1 MADLVAYT
9 KKYYRPLRSNRGKSR
24 KKMSNRLKDKVAII
38 TGAAKGIGFATAQR
52 FGQEGAKVIIADI
65 NLEPVKGAAA
75 QVPNAEAYEMNVTDR
90 ASIQAVVDEVMQ
102 KHGRID
108 ILINNA
114 GITQDARLV
123 KMTEAQFDSVIDVNL
138 KGVFNCTQLVVPH
151 MLEAGSGAI
160 VNASSVVGIYGNFG
174 QTNYSAT
181 KFGVIGFT
189 KTWARELGSKGI
201 RVNAVCPGFIATEMV
216 KAMPENILQD
226 IERRSWLGRLG
237 TPEEMANVY
246 LFLASDEASYVN
258 GVALEASG
266 GISL

>member
-1 MADLVAYT
+1 MGD
-9 KKYYRPLRSNRGKSR
+9 
-24 KKMSNRLKDKVAII
+24 RLKDKVAII
-38 TGAAKGIGFATAQR
+38 TGGAKGIGFATAQR
-52 FGQEGAKVIIADI
+52 FAGEGAITIVADM
-65 NLEPVKGAAA
+65 NLESVKGAAA
-75 QVPNAEAYEMNVTDR
+75 QIPKAEAYAMNVTDR
-90 ASIQAVVDEVMQ
+90 ASIQAVVDQVMQ

-138 KGVFNCTQLVVPH
+138 KGVFNCTQIIVPH
-151 MLEAGSGAI
+151 MLEAKSGAI

-189 KTWARELGSKGI
+189 KTWARELGPKGI

>member
-1 MADLVAYT
+1 
-9 KKYYRPLRSNRGKSR
+9 
-24 KKMSNRLKDKVAII
+24 MSMRLKDKVAII
-38 TGAAKGIGFATAQR
+38 TGAAKGIGFATAKR
-52 FGQEGAKVIIADI
+52 FAQEGAKVMIADV
-65 NLEPVKGAAA
+65 NPEAVKAATDLI
-75 QVPNAEAYEMNVTDR
+75 PGSEAYVVNVTDR
-90 ASIQAVVDEVMQ
+90 VSVEAAVDQIMQ
-102 KHGRID
+102 HHGSID

-123 KMTEAQFDSVIDVNL
+123 KMTEAQFDTVIDVNL

-151 MLEAGSGAI
+151 MLETGKGAI

-189 KTWARELGSKGI
+189 KTWARELGPKGI

-216 KAMPENILQD
+216 KAMPENILKD

-237 TPEEMANVY
+237 TPEEMSNVY

>member
-1 MADLVAYT
+1 MGD
-9 KKYYRPLRSNRGKSR
+9 
-24 KKMSNRLKDKVAII
+24 RLKDKVAII
-38 TGAAKGIGFATAQR
+38 TGAAKGIGFSTAQR
-52 FGQEGAKVIIADI
+52 FAQEGAIAILADM
-65 NLEPVKGAAA
+65 NQESVKAAAA
-75 QVPNAEAYEMNVTDR
+75 QIPNAQAYAMNVTDR
-90 ASIQAVVDEVMQ
+90 ASIQAVVDQVMQ

-123 KMTEAQFDSVIDVNL
+123 KMTEAQFDAVIDVNL
-138 KGVFNCTQLVVPH
+138 KGVFNCTQLIVPH
-151 MLEAGSGAI
+151 MLEAGSGSI

-189 KTWARELGSKGI
+189 KTWARELGPKGI
-201 RVNAVCPGFIATEMV
+201 RVNAICPGFIATEMV
-216 KAMPENILQD
+216 KVMPENILQD

-237 TPEEMANVY
+237 TPEEIANAY
-246 LFLASDEASYVN
+246 LFLASNEASFIN
-258 GVALEASG
+258 GVALEVSG

>member
-1 MADLVAYT
+1 MGD
-9 KKYYRPLRSNRGKSR
+9 
-24 KKMSNRLKDKVAII
+24 RLKDKVAII

-52 FGQEGAKVIIADI
+52 FAGEGAIVILADM
-65 NLEPVKGAAA
+65 NLESVKVVAG
-75 QVPNAEAYEMNVTDR
+75 QIQNAEAYAMNVTDR
-90 ASIQAVVDEVMQ
+90 ASIQAVVDQVMQ

-108 ILINNA
+108 TLINNA

-123 KMTEAQFDSVIDVNL
+123 KMTEAQFDAVIDVNL
-138 KGVFNCTQLVVPH
+138 KGVFNCTQLIVPH
-151 MLEAGSGAI
+151 MLEAKSGAI

-189 KTWARELGSKGI
+189 KTWARELGPKGI
-201 RVNAVCPGFIATEMV
+201 RVNAICPGFIATEMV

-237 TPEEMANVY
+237 TPEEIANVY
-246 LFLASDEASYVN
+246 LFLASNEASFIN
-258 GVALEASG
+258 GVALEVSG

>member
-1 MADLVAYT
+1 MGD
-9 KKYYRPLRSNRGKSR
+9 
-24 KKMSNRLKDKVAII
+24 RLKEKVAII
-38 TGAAKGIGFATAQR
+38 TGAAKGIGFSTAQR
-52 FGQEGAKVIIADI
+52 FAEEGAIVILADM
-65 NLEPVKGAAA
+65 NLESVKGAAA
-75 QVPNAEAYEMNVTDR
+75 QIPNAQAYAMNVTDR
-90 ASIQAVVDEVMQ
+90 ASIQAVVDQVMQ

-123 KMTEAQFDSVIDVNL
+123 KMTEAQFDAVIDVNL
-138 KGVFNCTQLVVPH
+138 KGVFNCTQLIVPH
-151 MLEAGSGAI
+151 MLEAKSGAI

-189 KTWARELGSKGI
+189 KTWARELGPKGI
-201 RVNAVCPGFIATEMV
+201 RVNAICPGFVATEMI

-237 TPEEMANVY
+237 TPEEIANVY
-246 LFLASDEASYVN
+246 LFLASNEASFIN
-258 GVALEASG
+258 GVALEVSG

>member
-1 MADLVAYT
+1 
-9 KKYYRPLRSNRGKSR
+9 
-24 KKMSNRLKDKVAII
+24 MSERLKDKIAII
-38 TGAAKGIGFATAQR
+38 TGAAKGIGFATAKR
-52 FGQEGAKVIIADI
+52 FAEEGAKVMIADI
-65 NLEPVKGAAA
+65 SLEAVNAAAA
-75 QVPNAEAYEMNVTDR
+75 QIPNAEAFVVNVTDR
-90 ASIQAVVDEVMQ
+90 ASIQTAVDRILER
-102 KHGRID
+102 HGRID

-114 GITQDARLV
+114 GITQDARLI
-123 KMTEAQFDSVIDVNL
+123 KMTEAQFDAVIDVNL

-151 MLEAGSGAI
+151 MLEKGKGAV

-189 KTWARELGSKGI
+189 KTWARELGAKGI
-201 RVNAVCPGFIATEMV
+201 RVNAVCPGFISTEMV
-216 KAMPENILQD
+216 KAMPENVLQD
-226 IERRSWLGRLG
+226 IEKRSWLGRLG

>member
-1 MADLVAYT
+1 M
-9 KKYYRPLRSNRGKSR
+9 G
-24 KKMSNRLKDKVAII
+24 NRLKDKVAII
-38 TGAAKGIGFATAQR
+38 TGAAKGIGFSTAQR
-52 FGQEGAKVIIADI
+52 FAQEGAIAILADM
-65 NLEPVKGAAA
+65 NQESVKAAAA
-75 QVPNAEAYEMNVTDR
+75 QIPNAQAYAMNVTDR
-90 ASIQAVVDEVMQ
+90 ASIQAVVDQVMQ

-123 KMTEAQFDSVIDVNL
+123 KMTEAQFDAVIDVNL
-138 KGVFNCTQLVVPH
+138 KGVFNCTQLIVPH
-151 MLEAGSGAI
+151 MLEAGSGSI

-189 KTWARELGSKGI
+189 KTWARELGPKGI
-201 RVNAVCPGFIATEMV
+201 RVNAICPGFIATEMV
-216 KAMPENILQD
+216 KVMPENILQD

-237 TPEEMANVY
+237 TPEEIANAY
-246 LFLASDEASYVN
+246 LFLASNEASFIN
-258 GVALEASG
+258 GVALEVSG

>member
-1 MADLVAYT
+1 M
-9 KKYYRPLRSNRGKSR
+9 G
-24 KKMSNRLKDKVAII
+24 MRLKDKVAII
-38 TGAAKGIGFATAQR
+38 TGAAKGIGFATAKR
-52 FGQEGAKVIIADI
+52 FAQEGAKVMITDVNPDA
-65 NLEPVKGAAA
+65 VRAA
-75 QVPNAEAYEMNVTDR
+75 VDLIPGSEAFVMNVTDR
-90 ASIQAVVDEVMQ
+90 ASVEAAVDQIMQ
-102 KHGRID
+102 RHGHID

-123 KMTEAQFDSVIDVNL
+123 KMTEAQFDAVIDVNL

-151 MLEAGSGAI
+151 MLEAGKGAV

-189 KTWARELGSKGI
+189 KTWARELGPKGI

-216 KAMPENILQD
+216 KAMPENILKD

>member
-1 MADLVAYT
+1 MGD
-9 KKYYRPLRSNRGKSR
+9 
-24 KKMSNRLKDKVAII
+24 RLKDKVAII

-52 FGQEGAKVIIADI
+52 FAEEGAKVIITDI
-65 NLEPVKGAAA
+65 NPETVSGAAA
-75 QVPNAEAYEMNVTDR
+75 QTSNAEGYAMNVTDR
-90 ASIQAVVDEVMQ
+90 SSIQSVVDQVMQ

-114 GITQDARLV
+114 GITQDARLI
-123 KMTEAQFDSVIDVNL
+123 KMTEAQFDTVIDVNL
-138 KGVFNCTQLVVPH
+138 KGVFNCTQLIVPH

-160 VNASSVVGIYGNFG
+160 VNASSVVGLYGNFG

-189 KTWARELGSKGI
+189 KTWARELGPKGI

-226 IERRSWLGRLG
+226 IEKRSWLGRLG
-237 TPEEMANVY
+237 SPAEMANVY
-246 LFLASDEASYVN
+246 LFLASDEASYIN

>member
-1 MADLVAYT
+1 M
-9 KKYYRPLRSNRGKSR
+9 
-24 KKMSNRLKDKVAII
+24 RLKDKVAII
-38 TGAAKGIGFATAQR
+38 TGAAKGIGFATAKR
-52 FGQEGAKVIIADI
+52 FAQEGAKVMIADV
-65 NLEPVKGAAA
+65 NPEAVKAA
-75 QVPNAEAYEMNVTDR
+75 VDLIPGSEAFVMNVTDR
-90 ASIQAVVDEVMQ
+90 ASIEAAVDQIMQ
-102 KHGRID
+102 RHGRID

-114 GITQDARLV
+114 GITKDARLV
-123 KMTEAQFDSVIDVNL
+123 KMTEAQFDTVIDVNL

-151 MLEAGSGAI
+151 MLEAGKGAV

-189 KTWARELGSKGI
+189 KTWARELGPKGI

-216 KAMPENILQD
+216 KAMPENILKD

>member
-1 MADLVAYT
+1 M
-9 KKYYRPLRSNRGKSR
+9 
-24 KKMSNRLKDKVAII
+24 RLKDKVAII
-38 TGAAKGIGFATAQR
+38 TGAAKGIGFATAKR
-52 FGQEGAKVIIADI
+52 FAQEGAKVMIADV
-65 NLEPVKGAAA
+65 NPEAVQAAA
-75 QVPNAEAYEMNVTDR
+75 DLIPSSEAYVMNVTDR
-90 ASIQAVVDEVMQ
+90 ASIEAVVDQIMQ
-102 KHGRID
+102 RHGRID

-123 KMTEAQFDSVIDVNL
+123 KMTEAQFDTVIDINL

-151 MLEAGSGAI
+151 MLEAGKGAV

-189 KTWARELGSKGI
+189 KTWARELGPKGV

-216 KAMPENILQD
+216 KAMPENILKD

-258 GVALEASG
+258 GIALEASG

>member
-1 MADLVAYT
+1 M
-9 KKYYRPLRSNRGKSR
+9 G
-24 KKMSNRLKDKVAII
+24 NRLKDKVAII
-38 TGAAKGIGFATAQR
+38 TGAAKGIGFSTAQR
-52 FGQEGAKVIIADI
+52 FAQEGAIAILADM
-65 NLEPVKGAAA
+65 NLESVKAAAA
-75 QVPNAEAYEMNVTDR
+75 QIPNAQAYAMNVTDR
-90 ASIQAVVDEVMQ
+90 ASIQGVVDQVMQ

-114 GITQDARLV
+114 GITQDARLI
-123 KMTEAQFDSVIDVNL
+123 KMTEAQFDAVIDVNL
-138 KGVFNCTQLVVPH
+138 KGVFNCTQLIVPH
-151 MLEAGSGAI
+151 MLEVGSGSI

-189 KTWARELGSKGI
+189 KTWARELGPKGI

-237 TPEEMANVY
+237 TPEEIANVY
-246 LFLASDEASYVN
+246 LFLASNEASFIN
-258 GVALEASG
+258 GVALEVSG

>member
-1 MADLVAYT
+1 
-9 KKYYRPLRSNRGKSR
+9 
-24 KKMSNRLKDKVAII
+24 MSERLKDKIVII
-38 TGAAKGIGFATAQR
+38 TGAAKGIGFATAKR
-52 FGQEGAKVIIADI
+52 FAEEGAKVMIADI
-65 NLEPVKGAAA
+65 SLEAVNAAAA
-75 QVPNAEAYEMNVTDR
+75 QIPNAEAFVVNVTDR
-90 ASIQAVVDEVMQ
+90 ASIQTAVDRILER
-102 KHGRID
+102 HGRID

-114 GITQDARLV
+114 GITQDARLI
-123 KMTEAQFDSVIDVNL
+123 KMTEAQFDAVIDVNL

-151 MLEAGSGAI
+151 MLEKGKGAV

-189 KTWARELGSKGI
+189 KTWARELGAKGI
-201 RVNAVCPGFIATEMV
+201 RVNAVCPGFISTEMV
-216 KAMPENILQD
+216 RAMPENVLQD
-226 IERRSWLGRLG
+226 IEKRSWLGRLG

>member
-1 MADLVAYT
+1 M
-9 KKYYRPLRSNRGKSR
+9 
-24 KKMSNRLKDKVAII
+24 RLKDKVTII
-38 TGAAKGIGFATAQR
+38 TGAANGIGFATARR
-52 FGQEGAKVIIADI
+52 FTQEGAKVMIADV
-65 NLEPVKGAAA
+65 NPDAVKAAA
-75 QVPNAEAYEMNVTDR
+75 DRIPGSEAYVMNVTDR
-90 ASIQAVVDEVMQ
+90 ASVESAVDQIMQ
-102 KHGRID
+102 RHGRID

-114 GITQDARLV
+114 GLTQDARLV
-123 KMTEAQFDSVIDVNL
+123 KMTEAQFDTVIDVNL
-138 KGVFNCTQLVVPH
+138 KGVFNCTQIVVPH
-151 MLEAGSGAI
+151 MLEAGKGAV

-237 TPEEMANVY
+237 APEEIANVY

-258 GVALEASG
+258 GIALEASG

>member
-1 MADLVAYT
+1 M
-9 KKYYRPLRSNRGKSR
+9 RLRN
-24 KKMSNRLKDKVAII
+24 KVALI
-38 TGAAKGIGFATAQR
+38 TGAAKGIGFATAKR
-52 FGQEGAKVIIADI
+52 FTEEGAKVMLADL
-65 NLEPVKGAAA
+65 NEGAVMEAVG
-75 QVPNAEAYEMNVTDR
+75 QLKNAEPYVLNVTDR
-90 ASIQAVVDEVMQ
+90 ASIERAVDAIIA
-102 KHGRID
+102 KHQRID

-123 KMTEAQFDSVIDVNL
+123 KMTEEQFDTVIDVNL
-138 KGVFNCTQLVVPH
+138 KGVFNCSQLVVPH
-151 MLEAGSGAI
+151 MLEAKKGAI

-189 KTWARELGSKGI
+189 KTWAREFGQKGI

-216 KAMPENILQD
+216 KAMPENILQS
-226 IERRSWLGRLG
+226 IEQRSWMARLG

-258 GVALEASG
+258 GVTIEASG

>member
-1 MADLVAYT
+1 
-9 KKYYRPLRSNRGKSR
+9 
-24 KKMSNRLKDKVAII
+24 MSMRLKDKVAII
-38 TGAAKGIGFATAQR
+38 TGAAKGIGFATAKR
-52 FGQEGAKVIIADI
+52 FAQEGAKVMIADV
-65 NLEPVKGAAA
+65 NPEAVKAA
-75 QVPNAEAYEMNVTDR
+75 VDLIPGSEAYVMNVTDR
-90 ASIQAVVDEVMQ
+90 ASIEATVDQIMQ
-102 KHGRID
+102 RHGRID

-123 KMTEAQFDSVIDVNL
+123 KMTEAQFDTVIDVNL

-151 MLEAGSGAI
+151 MLEAGKGAV

-189 KTWARELGSKGI
+189 KTWARELGPKGI
-201 RVNAVCPGFIATEMV
+201 RVNAVSPGFIATEMV
-216 KAMPENILQD
+216 KAMPENILKD

>member
-1 MADLVAYT
+1 MGD
-9 KKYYRPLRSNRGKSR
+9 
-24 KKMSNRLKDKVAII
+24 RLKDKVAII
-38 TGAAKGIGFATAQR
+38 TGAAKGIGLATAQR
-52 FGQEGAKVIIADI
+52 FAQEGAKVIMTDI
-65 NLEPVKGAAA
+65 NQDAVNSAAT
-75 QVPNAEAYEMNVTDR
+75 QTPNAEGYAMNVTDR
-90 ASIQAVVDEVMQ
+90 ASIQSVVDQVME
-102 KHGRID
+102 KLGRID

-114 GITQDARLV
+114 GVTQDARLI
-123 KMTEAQFDSVIDVNL
+123 KMTEAQFDTVVDVNL
-138 KGVFNCTQLVVPH
+138 KGVFNCTQLIVPH
-151 MLEAGSGAI
+151 MLEAGSGSI
-160 VNASSVVGIYGNFG
+160 VNASSVVGLYGNFG

>member
-1 MADLVAYT
+1 MEM
-9 KKYYRPLRSNRGKSR
+9 G
-24 KKMSNRLKDKVAII
+24 NRLKDKVAII

-52 FGQEGAKVIIADI
+52 FAQEGAKVMIADI
-65 NLEPVKGAAA
+65 GLEALKAAA
-75 QVPNAEAYEMNVTDR
+75 LQIPSSEAYVMNVTDR
-90 ASIQAVVDEVMQ
+90 ASIQAAVDQIMQ
-102 KHGRID
+102 RHGRID

-123 KMTEAQFDSVIDVNL
+123 KMTEAQFDTVIDVNL
-138 KGVFNCTQLVVPH
+138 KGVFNCTQIVVPH
-151 MLEAGSGAI
+151 MLELGSGAV

-189 KTWARELGSKGI
+189 KTWARELGPKGI

-216 KAMPENILQD
+216 KAMPENILKD

-258 GVALEASG
+258 GVAFEASG

>member
-1 MADLVAYT
+1 M
-9 KKYYRPLRSNRGKSR
+9 G
-24 KKMSNRLKDKVAII
+24 NRLKDKVAII
-38 TGAAKGIGFATAQR
+38 TGAAKGIGFSTAQR
-52 FGQEGAKVIIADI
+52 FAQEGAIAILADM
-65 NLEPVKGAAA
+65 NLESVMAAAA
-75 QVPNAEAYEMNVTDR
+75 QIPNAQAYAMNVTDR
-90 ASIQAVVDEVMQ
+90 ASIQAVVDQVMQ

-123 KMTEAQFDSVIDVNL
+123 KMTEAQFDAVIDVNL
-138 KGVFNCTQLVVPH
+138 KGVFNCTQLIVPH
-151 MLEAGSGAI
+151 MLEAGSGSI

-189 KTWARELGSKGI
+189 KTWARELGPKGI
-201 RVNAVCPGFIATEMV
+201 RVNAICPGFIATEMV

-237 TPEEMANVY
+237 TPEEIANVY
-246 LFLASDEASYVN
+246 LFLASNEASFIN
-258 GVALEASG
+258 GVALEVSG

>member
-1 MADLVAYT
+1 
-9 KKYYRPLRSNRGKSR
+9 
-24 KKMSNRLKDKVAII
+24 MSKRLQDKVAII

-52 FGQEGAKVIIADI
+52 FAQEGAKVMIADV
-65 NLEPVKGAAA
+65 NPDAVQAAA
-75 QVPNAEAYEMNVTDR
+75 AKIPGAQAYVVNVTDR
-90 ASIQAVVDEVMQ
+90 GSIQAAVDQIMQ
-102 KHGRID
+102 QYGHID

-123 KMTEAQFDSVIDVNL
+123 KMTEAQFDTVIDVNL
-138 KGVFNCTQLVVPH
+138 KGVFNCTQLIVPH
-151 MLEAGSGAI
+151 MLDAGSGAI
-160 VNASSVVGIYGNFG
+160 VNASSVVGVYGNFG

-189 KTWARELGSKGI
+189 KTWARELGPKGI

-216 KAMPENILQD
+216 KAMPENILKD

-237 TPEEMANVY
+237 TPAEMANVY

>member
-1 MADLVAYT
+1 MGD
-9 KKYYRPLRSNRGKSR
+9 
-24 KKMSNRLKDKVAII
+24 RLKDKVAII
-38 TGAAKGIGFATAQR
+38 TGAAKGIGFSTAQR
-52 FGQEGAKVIIADI
+52 FAREGAIVILADM
-65 NLEPVKGAAA
+65 NLESVKAAA
-75 QVPNAEAYEMNVTDR
+75 GQIQNAEAYAMNVTDR
-90 ASIQAVVDEVMQ
+90 ASIQAAVDQVMQ

-123 KMTEAQFDSVIDVNL
+123 KMTEAQFDAVIDVNL
-138 KGVFNCTQLVVPH
+138 KGVFNCTQLIVPH
-151 MLEAGSGAI
+151 MLEAKSGAI
-160 VNASSVVGIYGNFG
+160 INASSVVGIYGNFG

-189 KTWARELGSKGI
+189 KTWARELGPKGI
-201 RVNAVCPGFIATEMV
+201 RVNAICPGFIATEMV

-237 TPEEMANVY
+237 TPEEIANVY
-246 LFLASDEASYVN
+246 LFLASNEASFIN
-258 GVALEASG
+258 GVALEVSG

>member
-1 MADLVAYT
+1 
-9 KKYYRPLRSNRGKSR
+9 
-24 KKMSNRLKDKVAII
+24 MSMRLKDKVAII
-38 TGAAKGIGFATAQR
+38 TGAAKGIGFATAKR
-52 FGQEGAKVIIADI
+52 FAQEGAKVMIADV
-65 NLEPVKGAAA
+65 NPEAVKAA
-75 QVPNAEAYEMNVTDR
+75 VDLIPGSEAYVMNVTDR
-90 ASIQAVVDEVMQ
+90 ASIEAVVDQIMQ
-102 KHGRID
+102 RHGRID

-123 KMTEAQFDSVIDVNL
+123 KMTEAQFDAVIDVNL

-151 MLEAGSGAI
+151 MLEAGKGAV

-189 KTWARELGSKGI
+189 KTWARELGPKGI

-216 KAMPENILQD
+216 KAMPENILKD

>member
-1 MADLVAYT
+1 M
-9 KKYYRPLRSNRGKSR
+9 RLR
-24 KKMSNRLKDKVAII
+24 DKVAII
-38 TGAAKGIGFATAQR
+38 TGAAKGIGFASAKR
-52 FGQEGAKVIIADI
+52 FAQEGAKVMIADV
-65 NLEPVKGAAA
+65 NPEAVKAAIDLVPGAEGY
-75 QVPNAEAYEMNVTDR
+75 VVNVTDR
-90 ASIQAVVDEVMQ
+90 ASIEMAVDQIMQ
-102 KHGRID
+102 RHGRID

-123 KMTEAQFDSVIDVNL
+123 KMTEAQFDAVIDVNL

-151 MLEAGSGAI
+151 MLEAGKGAV

-189 KTWARELGSKGI
+189 KTWARELGAKGV

-216 KAMPENILQD
+216 KAMPENILKD

>member
-1 MADLVAYT
+1 
-9 KKYYRPLRSNRGKSR
+9 
-24 KKMSNRLKDKVAII
+24 MSMRLKDKVAII
-38 TGAAKGIGFATAQR
+38 TGAAKGIGFATAKR
-52 FGQEGAKVIIADI
+52 FAQEGAKVMIADV
-65 NLEPVKGAAA
+65 NPEAVKAA
-75 QVPNAEAYEMNVTDR
+75 VDLIPGSEAFVMNVTDR
-90 ASIQAVVDEVMQ
+90 ASIEAAVDQIMQ
-102 KHGRID
+102 RHGRID

-114 GITQDARLV
+114 GITKDARLV
-123 KMTEAQFDSVIDVNL
+123 KMTEAQFDTVIDVNL

-151 MLEAGSGAI
+151 MLEAGKGAV

-189 KTWARELGSKGI
+189 KTWARELGPKGI

-216 KAMPENILQD
+216 KAMPENILKD

>member
-1 MADLVAYT
+1 M
-9 KKYYRPLRSNRGKSR
+9 G
-24 KKMSNRLKDKVAII
+24 MRLKDKVAII
-38 TGAAKGIGFATAQR
+38 TGAAKGIGFATAKR
-52 FGQEGAKVIIADI
+52 FAQEGAKVMITDV
-65 NLEPVKGAAA
+65 NPDSVKAA
-75 QVPNAEAYEMNVTDR
+75 VDLIPGSEAFVMNVTDR
-90 ASIQAVVDEVMQ
+90 ASVEAAVDQIMQ
-102 KHGRID
+102 RHGRID

-123 KMTEAQFDSVIDVNL
+123 KMTEAQFDAVIDVNL

-151 MLEAGSGAI
+151 MLEAGKGAV

-189 KTWARELGSKGI
+189 KTWARELGPKGI

-216 KAMPENILQD
+216 KAMPENILKD